1 MHKLLLE
8 SQEQQVKGNGPEE
21 QQRHVQQQID
31 NIVRRSRQL
40 KKLEIENYYF
50 VMVNYFVKDI
60 YVPAELAIAQF
71 SLQGGVHRIFHTLI
85 NPGNV

>member
-21 QQRHVQQQID
+21 QQRHMQQQID

-40 KKLEIENYYF
+40 KKLETENYYF

>member
-40 KKLEIENYYF
+40 KKLETENYYF

>member
-31 NIVRRSRQL
+31 TIVRRSRQL
-40 KKLEIENYYF
+40 KKLETENYYF

>member
-40 KKLEIENYYF
+40 KKLERENYYF